1 MQSCNSMGFTSADST
16 PTLPNTT
23 NTVESITNAE
33 LSTSTPPFITETA
46 TAVHPP
52 ATFYPSDISPEY
64 FDGVVAIT
72 QYYTFLGH
80 NLHEEAF
87 QILSQSAK
95 IRARGAEE
103 YVSVTKTNFK
113 RVEIIS
119 VQPYFIAIEQQ
130 GGQPKTDPDGK
141 WRFAVQIRAWGEGNM
156 SGSRV
161 NGEKQDLFL
170 ELILEEGFLKIDKFA
185 TAPFP

>member
-1 MQSCNSMGFTSADST
+1 MGITSADST
-16 PTLPNTT
+16 PPLPKTT
-23 NTVESITNAE
+23 NTVESITKAE
-33 LSTSTPPFITETA
+33 LSTPTPTYITHTA
-46 TAVHPP
+46 IAVHPS
-52 ATFYPSDISPEY
+52 ATFFPSDINHEY

-95 IRARGAEE
+95 TRARRTED
-103 YVSVTKTNFK
+103 YLSVTKSNFK

-119 VQPYFIAIEQQ
+119 VQPYFIAVEQQ
-130 GGQPKTDPDGK
+130 GGRPKTDPDGK
-141 WRFAVQIRAWGEGNM
+141 WRFAVQIRAWGDGNM

-170 ELILEEGFLKIDKFA
+170 ELILEEGFLKIDQFS
-185 TAPFP
+185 TAPFH